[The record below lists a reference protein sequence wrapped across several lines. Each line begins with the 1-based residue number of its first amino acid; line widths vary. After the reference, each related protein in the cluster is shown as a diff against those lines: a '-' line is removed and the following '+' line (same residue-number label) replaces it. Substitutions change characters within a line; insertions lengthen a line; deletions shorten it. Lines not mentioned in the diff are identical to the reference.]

1 MLRIVAIAQR
11 CDIDI
16 DIDIDTDIDTD
27 TGRVARAGGRIRH
40 NPVKRLYSLGR
51 R

>member
-16 DIDIDTDIDTD
+16 DTDTDTD
-27 TGRVARAGGRIRH
+27 TGRVARAGGQIC
-40 NPVKRLYSLGR
+40 PVKRFYSPGR